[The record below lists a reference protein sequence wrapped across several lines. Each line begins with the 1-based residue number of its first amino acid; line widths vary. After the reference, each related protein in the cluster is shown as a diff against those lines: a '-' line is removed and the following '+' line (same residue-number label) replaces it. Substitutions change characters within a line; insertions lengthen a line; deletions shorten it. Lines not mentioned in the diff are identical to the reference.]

1 MKAARHRGD
10 ARPQAAASSRFSPL
24 ARHDAAR
31 CLLAHRAAIHEG
43 RIHQDGAPSELLSRP
58 ASPFVADFVRESAIV
73 QGTVKDAKTIA
84 LDAELDIATGARVSL
99 KTVHVGAPSH
109 SLSE

>member
-1 MKAARHRGD
+1 M
-10 ARPQAAASSRFSPL
+10 
-24 ARHDAAR
+24 
-31 CLLAHRAAIHEG
+31 
-43 RIHQDGAPSELLSRP
+43 LSRP